1 MCSVHFFGSLAILLL
16 LGNGGESESPKHSDY
31 YFGNASMKLF
41 RFRDF
46 EPRQQAEQHLVHDE
60 REGRGFHF
68 HASGQDVSVELEFI
82 VPFFRIP
89 VKRSMNLAR
98 NAFQSI
104 LNLRTG
110 ALINTAVVVAAGA
123 IIAAVVRL
131 ILAPLVF
138 TSLNNGGY
146 ILKSDKTIKRG
157 MRGLTDAV
165 ESQLEEHNI
174 DMTACMQRYICHYL
188 QGSSS
193 STPVRLIHVLA
204 NSVVIWAASGEESMS
219 GSASGEYEE
228 ESLKTSRQRLSL
240 QQQYQQQQHQQRPQQ
255 HHHNQGFK
263 LVSFDAVNKDIALGL
278 DYLVPFLEVPIK
290 RKRNA
295 PPRPLLVINSAA
307 LVSCGLVA
315 AGGLLVGHLI
325 RSMGLESIVPD
336 KPPQNMN
343 QMNGNTTRP
352 QSVEEMLSTTEPELN
367 VTSRG
372 SFDQEQNFFKLFDQV
387 KLVYR
392 NNTGQRMELSLP
404 RALNT
409 VEQTLAENDVNLFIC
424 TLKAICSLTY
434 KAGNQVRK
442 GLATDVE
449 HVLDGATNW
458 SWLLAWLEQSPL
470 REAIQAGKVPKQQH
484 CQDKYPRCKWNAPEE
499 QLLQLVQNNVQ
510 FN

>member
-1 MCSVHFFGSLAILLL
+1 
-16 LGNGGESESPKHSDY
+16 
-31 YFGNASMKLF
+31 MKLLYVLSALF
-41 RFRDF
+41 
-46 EPRQQAEQHLVHDE
+46 
-60 REGRGFHF
+60 
-68 HASGQDVSVELEFI
+68 AS
-82 VPFFRIP
+82 
-89 VKRSMNLAR
+89 
-98 NAFQSI
+98 
-104 LNLRTG
+104 
-110 ALINTAVVVAAGA
+110 
-123 IIAAVVRL
+123 
-131 ILAPLVF
+131 
-138 TSLNNGGY
+138 
-146 ILKSDKTIKRG
+146 
-157 MRGLTDAV
+157 
-165 ESQLEEHNI
+165 
-174 DMTACMQRYICHYL
+174 
-188 QGSSS
+188 
-193 STPVRLIHVLA
+193 
-204 NSVVIWAASGEESMS
+204 SVVIWAASVEESI
-219 GSASGEYEE
+219 
-228 ESLKTSRQRLSL
+228 L
-240 QQQYQQQQHQQRPQQ
+240 QQQYQQQQHHQRSQQ
-255 HHHNQGFK
+255 HHHNQGFQ

-336 KPPQNMN
+336 KPPQHMN
-343 QMNGNTTRP
+343 NMNGNTTRP
-352 QSVEEMLSTTEPELN
+352 QSAEEMLSTTETE
-367 VTSRG
+367 TTRG

-404 RALNT
+404 SALNT
-409 VEQTLAENDVNLFIC
+409 VEQTLSENDVNLFVC
-424 TLKAICSLTY
+424 MLKAICSLTY

-458 SWLLAWLEQSPL
+458 SWLLAWLEQSPIG
-470 REAIQAGKVPKQQH
+470 EAIQAGKVPKQQH